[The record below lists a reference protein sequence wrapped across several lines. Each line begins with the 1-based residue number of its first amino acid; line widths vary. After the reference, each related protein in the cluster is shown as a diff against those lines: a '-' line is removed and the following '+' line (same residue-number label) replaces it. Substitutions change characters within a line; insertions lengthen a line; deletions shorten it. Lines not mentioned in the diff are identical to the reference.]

1 MDSIQIITLMESGVL
16 SSSSS
21 SDSSDDEI
29 LYTVICN
36 GIHHV
41 KPKVKDFV
49 VNVVH
54 SFTDDEVGL
63 TIHNLISI

>member
-1 MDSIQIITLMESGVL
+1 MHSIQIITLMESGIL

-21 SDSSDDEI
+21 SDSPDDE
-29 LYTVICN
+29 LYSVFCK
-36 GIHHV
+36 GIHDV

-54 SFTDDEVGL
+54 SFTDEEVCL
-63 TIHNLISI
+63 TIHNLISIK

>member
-1 MDSIQIITLMESGVL
+1 MDSIQIITLMKSGVL

-21 SDSSDDEI
+21 TDSSVDEELYSVI
-29 LYTVICN
+29 LN
-36 GIHHV
+36 DIHHV

-54 SFTDDEVGL
+54 SFTDW
-63 TIHNLISI
+63 